1 MKKIIDGKMY
11 NTDTA
16 KAISIWNAGQYGGH
30 DYIEET
36 LFKKRTGEYFLYGFS
51 GAFGKYGKYIDI
63 NTCSGG
69 SRITPYTEME
79 AKRWLEKYGTA
90 DEYVAEFGEPKE

>member
-16 KAISIWNAGQYGGH
+16 KAISIWNDGQYGGFN
-30 DYIEET
+30 YIEET

-51 GAFGKYGKYIDI
+51 GALGKYREQVDT
-63 NTCSGG
+63 NSWSGG
-69 SRITPYTEME
+69 SKIIPYTETE

-90 DEYVAEFGEPKE
+90 DEYIAEFGEPEE